1 MKNKIQYVRILERS
15 SKRGWHE
22 NLIDVIIPVV
32 DSCFEDSYIIPNTTI
47 VIPRKDCEPVQMKE
61 LDKDIDGNY
70 LSCGDKVISIG
81 YGWDDSELI
90 WLGYNDVDGLHWVY
104 NVVTDNVKEAIRVRK
119 IPKKEKKENKDEK
132 KANEICLNH
141 ENIFDAMEEY
151 HKYKCSRTCADVK
164 DEIDDVSDEPP
175 KE

>member
-119 IPKKEKKENKDEK
+119 IPKKEKKFDPIEEVYNDDINRSDTMSIHEGNMLERYREAAKQYMEDKRNEK
-132 KANEICLNH
+132 
-141 ENIFDAMEEY
+141 
-151 HKYKCSRTCADVK
+151 
-164 DEIDDVSDEPP
+164 
-175 KE
+175 

>member
-1 MKNKIQYVRILERS
+1 MEKEIFLCNLLRPAECKNQERACYT
-15 SKRGWHE
+15 
-22 NLIDVIIPVV
+22 N
-32 DSCFEDSYIIPNTTI
+32 F
-47 VIPRKDCEPVQMKE
+47 
-61 LDKDIDGNY
+61 
-70 LSCGDKVISIG
+70 CGGS
-81 YGWDDSELI
+81 
-90 WLGYNDVDGLHWVY
+90 
-104 NVVTDNVKEAIRVRK
+104 VTDYLVINCPHREKAIIKEQTK
-119 IPKKEKKENKDEK
+119 EEKKENKDEK